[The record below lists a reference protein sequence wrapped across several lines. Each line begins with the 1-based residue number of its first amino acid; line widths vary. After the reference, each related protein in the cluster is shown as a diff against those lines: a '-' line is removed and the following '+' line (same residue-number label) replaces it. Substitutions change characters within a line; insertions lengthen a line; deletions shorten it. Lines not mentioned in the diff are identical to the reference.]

1 MLDMTTVI
9 RDFIAGQRS
18 ALAQLEAFAGTPAYE
33 RLLKILRP
41 LTDGDPEAGLAAW
54 LVEHDESLG
63 GRPVEIVGRPGGLE
77 LVATRLEH
85 MAGHVCA

>member
-1 MLDMTTVI
+1 MSTVI

-18 ALAQLEAFAGTPAYE
+18 ALAQLEAFAGTPAYA

-63 GRPVEIVGRPGGLE
+63 ARPVEIAGRPGGLE
-77 LVATRLEH
+77 LVAMRLER